1 MDLNLPSSLLALKN
15 NFFWISLFFFHGLFG
30 QEKESKYLYLVEL
43 EDKLFNFNR
52 VEDPEKY
59 LSKKAIQRRKKMG
72 IAVDKTDLPVTK
84 FYLEDLRK
92 SGFQVQYTSKWLN
105 AVVLKVDQK
114 EDILPLRVKTY
125 VKDYTWLG
133 KAKSA
138 SQNKEK
144 VLWQVNRS
152 EVPNLVVG
160 SKKYYGEAW
169 HQIDMIQ
176 GHKLH
181 SLGFQGQGVDM
192 AIFDAG
198 FHNFSKRKLIPQD
211 QIKYTYD
218 FVQMETEVQS
228 DDNHGYQVMT
238 CILADSPGKMV
249 GTAPKV
255 NAYLFRTEDDASETL
270 IEEINWVKAAEVAD
284 SMGIDIITS
293 SLGYTTHDEKQM
305 GHLYA
310 DLDGRSTWIAKGA
323 TMAVKKGILV
333 VNSMGNAGRSEWRYL
348 GSPAD
353 AVGVLSI
360 GSVDKYGVKSGF
372 SSFGPNAANQQKPNI
387 TALGS
392 NATVGSSYG
401 GVTRASGTSFSTPIV
416 SGMMACLIQAHP
428 EKKPSH
434 INWAVMQSASK
445 RFRPD
450 YEDGFGIP
458 NFYLAHQMLGGA
470 EPNEVQILE
479 VNTKKCKNQIDIGLY
494 IPQGKALTQEVFI
507 QKNGFFGLFGGISK
521 LGLESAMLEGSYI
534 YKKIALTGKKLKKIN
549 FIFNIKT
556 NDGEEQK
563 GFSYTCRTKQLEA
576 FETTALI
583 SD

>member
-1 MDLNLPSSLLALKN
+1 MQNRNRTAITAAD
-15 NFFWISLFFFHGLFG
+15 I
-30 QEKESKYLYLVEL
+30 EKFNETTDFQREQWNAANAQAVEQS
-43 EDKLFNFNR
+43 N
-52 VEDPEKY
+52 V
-59 LSKKAIQRRKKMG
+59 QWRRQ
-72 IAVDKTDLPVTK
+72 A
-84 FYLEDLRK
+84 
-92 SGFQVQYTSKWLN
+92 N
-105 AVVLKVDQK
+105 
-114 EDILPLRVKTY
+114 
-125 VKDYTWLG
+125 
-133 KAKSA
+133 
-138 SQNKEK
+138 
-144 VLWQVNRS
+144 
-152 EVPNLVVG
+152 
-160 SKKYYGEAW
+160 
-169 HQIDMIQ
+169 
-176 GHKLH
+176 
-181 SLGFQGQGVDM
+181 
-192 AIFDAG
+192 
-198 FHNFSKRKLIPQD
+198 
-211 QIKYTYD
+211 
-218 FVQMETEVQS
+218 
-228 DDNHGYQVMT
+228 
-238 CILADSPGKMV
+238 LAD
-249 GTAPKV
+249 TA
-255 NAYLFRTEDDASETL
+255 A
-270 IEEINWVKAAEVAD
+270 
-284 SMGIDIITS
+284 
-293 SLGYTTHDEKQM
+293 Q
-305 GHLYA
+305 
-310 DLDGRSTWIAKGA
+310 
-323 TMAVKKGILV
+323 
-333 VNSMGNAGRSEWRYL
+333 
-348 GSPAD
+348 
-353 AVGVLSI
+353 
-360 GSVDKYGVKSGF
+360 
-372 SSFGPNAANQQKPNI
+372 NAANQQKPNI